1 MAGPPRGA
9 RWVRELR
16 GDSEHRGGS
25 QSPGWGRW
33 PSEEAWPELTW
44 RIMGTGTRGGCSR
57 QRGVHKVVW
66 ERPCLGTRAVQC
78 DWITRWEW
86 GCSGRWAWGVRGL
99 GHPDKELGPNLH
111 RVGNLHLW
119 ESRRHLL
126 GFAFWRVILE
136 VGIEKWL
143 GKFQLSLTPGPSVF
157 APPPSAV

>member
-1 MAGPPRGA
+1 
-9 RWVRELR
+9 
-16 GDSEHRGGS
+16 
-25 QSPGWGRW
+25 
-33 PSEEAWPELTW
+33 
-44 RIMGTGTRGGCSR
+44 MGTGTRGGCSR
-57 QRGVHKVVW
+57 QRGVCKIVW

-99 GHPDKELGPNLH
+99 GHPEKEPGPNLH

-119 ESRRHLL
+119 ESRRDLL

-143 GKFQLSLTPGPSVF
+143 GEVPTIPNTWAVCFSTASLSRVTSPTTPLRRTKGSLRCEPQPLLPGSL
-157 APPPSAV
+157 